1 MSNEN
6 TKYDKQE
13 KKIEYITVFSV
24 LMFFALFILFLL
36 RGCDDSASI
45 EMPVGKTTHL
55 NMNSGTNVKSKSLEK
70 KQQTF
75 SKDEK
80 RKVLK
85 PEVLKNTKD
94 EIEKLE
100 IQKAVKLEAD
110 RVARLKLKKLEAQQ
124 AARAKQARL
133 EKAQKA
139 AKLEADRVARL
150 KLKKLEARQAA
161 RAEQARL
168 EKAQKVAKLEADRVA
183 RLKLKNLEAQQTTR
197 VEEKRLK
204 TDGIKVNS
212 KTIKTE
218 ASEEAGIINDIQ
230 SQSISASPYILK
242 GVYFQTSSS
251 KLSNDKSRRQLDVIA
266 NTLKKYPSVKVI
278 LRGHTDNK
286 GNDKINKILSEK
298 RALSVKNALIQRGI
312 APERITAKGMSDTQ
326 PIETNDTE
334 EGRALNRRV
343 DIATI

>member
-1 MSNEN
+1 MTNE
-6 TKYDKQE
+6 KYDKKE
-13 KKIEYITVFSV
+13 KKIEYVTVFSV
-24 LMFFALFILFLL
+24 LTFFSLLILFIL
-36 RGCDDSASI
+36 RGCGDTKPLEI
-45 EMPVGKTTHL
+45 VKNPLGTTTHH
-55 NMNSGTNVKSKSLEK
+55 
-70 KQQTF
+70 
-75 SKDEK
+75 
-80 RKVLK
+80 
-85 PEVLKNTKD
+85 
-94 EIEKLE
+94 
-100 IQKAVKLEAD
+100 LEASKQKVEETAD
-110 RVARLKLKKLEAQQ
+110 GVVSEKQKIERVTKLGAEEEAQRIAQ
-124 AARAKQARL
+124 L
-133 EKAQKA
+133 DAQKQ
-139 AKLEADRVARL
+139 EAER
-150 KLKKLEARQAA
+150 
-161 RAEQARL
+161 
-168 EKAQKVAKLEADRVA
+168 VAKLQAEE
-183 RLKLKNLEAQQTTR
+183 EAQK
-197 VEEKRLK
+197 EKNAN
-204 TDGIKVNS
+204 IV
-212 KTIKTE
+212 KTE

>member
-85 PEVLKNTKD
+85 PKVLKNTKD

-110 RVARLKLKKLEAQQ
+110 RVARLKLKKLEAQ
-124 AARAKQARL
+124 
-133 EKAQKA
+133 
-139 AKLEADRVARL
+139 
-150 KLKKLEARQAA
+150 QAA